1 VGGGI
6 SGLLTQLLSW
16 KALLAAAAV
25 FGFAPGAAL
34 RLIVLAFPRS
44 DPRRRE
50 LLAELR
56 AVPRLERP
64 VWVAEQLEVALA
76 EGVAGRL
83 ARAWRRA
90 APGRRAA
97 RAWRREK
104 DEFLDARYTVGYS
117 LTSFVYVVG
126 FVYIAVL
133 APGIAKAVACIPW
146 LALGLV
152 MARIHEQAKKRL
164 PPGEPLP
171 ASELDRKV
179 FIVAGPAVCA
189 ATVYLLVHDVIEL
202 ASGHASSPGY
212 WAGTCLCLLMP
223 VTPLEMIR
231 MSVRPGAAAS
241 GPGQPAES

>member
-1 VGGGI
+1 M

-97 RAWRREK
+97 QLWRQEK
-104 DEFLDARYTVGYS
+104 DEFLNARYTVGYT
-117 LTSFVYVVG
+117 LTSASYMLVFA
-126 FVYIAVL
+126 YIALL

-146 LALGLV
+146 AVLGAV

-171 ASELDRKV
+171 ESRLDRKV
-179 FIVAGPAVCA
+179 FIVTGPAVYA
-189 ATVYLLVHDVIEL
+189 ATVYMLVHDVIEL
-202 ASGHASSPGY
+202 ASGHVSTPAY
-212 WAGTCLCLLMP
+212 WLGTYLCVLILAAP
-223 VTPLEMIR
+223 WEAIR
-231 MSVRPGAAAS
+231 MSARTGAAAP
-241 GPGQPAES
+241 GTGQPTES

>member
-1 VGGGI
+1 M

-16 KALLAAAAV
+16 KALLVVAAV

-83 ARAWRRA
+83 ARAWRRV

-97 RAWRREK
+97 ELWRREK
-104 DEFLDARYTVGYS
+104 DDFLNARYTVEYA
-117 LTSFVYVVG
+117 LTSVSYVLV
-126 FVYIAVL
+126 FVYITLLV
-133 APGIAKAVACIPW
+133 PGIAKAVACVPW
-146 LALGLV
+146 AVLGMV
-152 MARIHEQAKKRL
+152 TARIHEQTKKRL

-171 ASELDRKV
+171 ASGLDRKV
-179 FIVAGPAVCA
+179 FIVTGPMVGA
-189 ATVYLLVHDVIEL
+189 ATVYELVHDVIEL
-202 ASGHASSPGY
+202 ASGHVSSPGY
-212 WAGTCLCLLMP
+212 WVGICLCLM
-223 VTPLEMIR
+223 VVVVHREAIR
-231 MSVRPGAAAS
+231 MSAGPMAAAS
-241 GPGQPAES
+241 GPGQPPES

>member
-1 VGGGI
+1 M

-16 KALLAAAAV
+16 KALLAVATV

-64 VWVAEQLEVALA
+64 IWVAEQLEVALA

-83 ARAWRRA
+83 ARTWRKL

-97 RAWRREK
+97 ELWRREK
-104 DEFLDARYTVGYS
+104 DDFLNARYTVGFT
-117 LTSFVYVVG
+117 LTCFSYFLV
-126 FVYIAVL
+126 FVYIALLV
-133 APGIAKAVACIPW
+133 PGIAKAIVLIPW
-146 LALGLV
+146 AVLGSLI
-152 MARIHEQAKKRL
+152 ARTNEQNKKRL

-171 ASELDRKV
+171 ASGLSRKV
-179 FIVAGPAVCA
+179 FIVTGPTTYA
-189 ATVYLLVHDVIEL
+189 ATVYMLVHDVIEL
-202 ASGHASSPGY
+202 ASGHVSAPGY
-212 WAGTCLCLLMP
+212 WFGIYLCLLGLVAPWEFM
-223 VTPLEMIR
+223 R
-231 MSVRPGAAAS
+231 QSVRAMVAAS
-241 GPGQPAES
+241 EPGQPSESL

>member
-1 VGGGI
+1 M
-6 SGLLTQLLSW
+6 SDLLTQLLSW
-16 KALLAAAAV
+16 KALLVVVVV

-56 AVPRLERP
+56 VVPRLERP

-83 ARAWRRA
+83 ARVWRRL
-90 APGRRAA
+90 APGRRVAE
-97 RAWRREK
+97 RWRREK
-104 DEFLDARYTVGYS
+104 DDFLNARYTIGYT
-117 LTSFVYVVG
+117 LTAFSYFLV
-126 FVYIAVL
+126 FVYIALLV
-133 APGIAKAVACIPW
+133 PGIAKGIACIPW
-146 LALGLV
+146 AVLGAV

-179 FIVAGPAVCA
+179 FIVTGPAAYA
-189 ATVYLLVHDVIEL
+189 ATVYMLVHDVIEL
-202 ASGHASSPGY
+202 ASGHVSSPGY
-212 WAGTCLCLLMP
+212 WVGIYLCLLILVAAP
-223 VTPLEMIR
+223 VEVIR
-231 MSVRPGAAAS
+231 MSARTKVAMS
-241 GPGQPAES
+241 GSGQPTQP